1 MVISN
6 QSDIQ
11 ICLGLKN
18 ILCGLIFLTEQAGV
32 RHLNISTSSIYV
44 TDEGTWKLAGFE
56 HLWRCKEVNSS
67 LLDRSRNFRY
77 QKSIELNETKNNGVG
92 LEQFSFGVLT
102 EEIFKIKKQDWPTSL
117 EFKTYAGNHLKN
129 SNILMRPK
137 LSAVLLHPYFN
148 HEFITIHS
156 FLAELPLKTQLEKQ
170 TFFAG
175 IVERLKNFDE
185 TVIATQLGDFILSRI
200 VLLDLTAQMCLLPYI
215 LKPRTEDIIPGIF
228 SIEVFI
234 KFIIP
239 KIKQVFCVRD
249 SQIRLILLE
258 YFTDYIDYC
267 TQDDL
272 KEIILPQ
279 LLLGIKDTNDV
290 LVATTLRCLADL
302 VPILGSTTVIGGNR
316 SRLFADGRPQ
326 GHPETSQHWTEA
338 RSITPVINSG
348 ELISHSPIPDNV
360 DISESYASVDLNL
373 NNGKIMQE
381 RLSPD
386 GGEDFKTVSDVEIE
400 EIWSDWENDDRSLIE
415 EKIQENLITNNKQ
428 PIKDINELDIK
439 NQKSAKIKDE
449 DEIDFFKDMEPV
461 IQKSN
466 VLILES
472 SENDEKPKVEVLVVE
487 KLEEIEIDK
496 SRFDIKISSE
506 IVDED
511 GWGEEEEDTN
521 EWDNV

>member
-1 MVISN
+1 M
-6 QSDIQ
+6 
-11 ICLGLKN
+11 
-18 ILCGLIFLTEQAGV
+18 
-32 RHLNISTSSIYV
+32 
-44 TDEGTWKLAGFE
+44 AGFE
-56 HLWRCKEVNSS
+56 HLWKSKEVNPS
-67 LLDRSRNFRY
+67 LLDKSSSFRY
-77 QKSIELNETKNNGVG
+77 QKSVEKNESKNNGVG
-92 LEQFSFGVLT
+92 LEQYAFGVLT

-117 EFKTYAGNHLKN
+117 EFKTYAASHLKN
-129 SNILMRPK
+129 SNNSMRPK
-137 LSAVLLHPYFN
+137 LSAILLHPYFN
-148 HEFITIHS
+148 HEFIMIHS
-156 FLAELPLKTQLEKQ
+156 FLAEITLKTQQEKQ
-170 TFFAG
+170 SFFAG

-228 SIEVFI
+228 SVEVFI

-302 VPILGSTTVIGGNR
+302 VPILGSSTVIGGNR

-326 GHPETSQHWTEA
+326 GHPETSTHWTDA
-338 RSITPVINSG
+338 RSITPVINSC

-360 DISESYASVDLNL
+360 DISESFASVDLNI
-373 NNGKIMQE
+373 NNGKLMPE

-400 EIWSDWENDDRSLIE
+400 ENWSDWENDDRSLIE
-415 EKIQENLITNNKQ
+415 EKVTENLMSNNKL
-428 PIKDINELDIK
+428 PIQDINQLDIK
-439 NQKSAKIKDE
+439 NQKSNKTKDE

-461 IQKSN
+461 IQKSS

-472 SENDEKPKVEVLVVE
+472 SLTGENSEEVGKKSMEVVSE
-487 KLEEIEIDK
+487 KLEVIEIDK
-496 SRFDIKISSE
+496 SRFDIKVSSE
-506 IVDED
+506 VVDED
-511 GWGEEEEDTN
+511 GWGEEEDTN
-521 EWDNV
+521 EWDNI

>member
-11 ICLGLKN
+11 ICLGLRN
-18 ILCGLIFLTEQAGV
+18 ILCGLIFLAEQAGV

-56 HLWRCKEVNSS
+56 HLWRVKEVNPS
-67 LLDRSRNFRY
+67 LLDQTRNFRY
-77 QKSIELNETKNNGVG
+77 QKSIEVNETKNNGVG
-92 LEQFSFGVLT
+92 LEQFAFGVLT

-117 EFKTYAGNHLKN
+117 EFKNYAASHLKN

-137 LSAVLLHPYFN
+137 LSAILLHPYFN

-156 FLAELPLKTQLEKQ
+156 FLAELPLKTQQEKQ
-170 TFFAG
+170 SFFAG

-228 SIEVFI
+228 SVEVFI

-267 TQDDL
+267 TEEDL

-302 VPILGSTTVIGGNR
+302 VPILGSSTVIGGNR

-326 GHPETSQHWTEA
+326 GHPETSTHWTEA

-373 NNGKIMQE
+373 NNGKIMPE

-415 EKIQENLITNNKQ
+415 EKVTENFISNNKL
-428 PIKDINELDIK
+428 PIQDINELDIK
-439 NQKSAKIKDE
+439 NQKSVKIKDE

-461 IQKSN
+461 IQKSS
-466 VLILES
+466 VLILKD
-472 SENDEKPKVEVLVVE
+472 SENDEKSKVEVIVE

-506 IVDED
+506 VDED